1 VSDRYQSYTRAIA
14 GEPLPTALVDLDA
27 FEANVDQLVAPVRAA
42 GKRFRLATKSVR
54 CPVLLKAIVARA
66 GACARGLMTYSAA
79 ETAYLAGEGFDDLL
93 LAYPTVNAID
103 VGLIAEANRR
113 TRASV
118 MIDDA
123 EQLEPLGRAAREAG
137 VTIPVIIELDVAYQ
151 PGWAAGLYVGVRR
164 SPLRDGDAVVAL
176 AERAAG
182 TSGLRFAGVM
192 AYEAQIAGLTDRSPF
207 HAMQNLP
214 RRALKKLS
222 RGDVARSRA
231 RVVEALR
238 ARGLPCEI
246 VNGGGTGSV
255 DWASSE
261 AALTEV
267 TAGSGFLVGH
277 LFDYY
282 AHMTLRPALHFAV
295 QVVRRPARGMVTC
308 HGGGY
313 IASGDG
319 GRDRLPLPSLP
330 EGCTLLSM
338 EGAGE
343 VQTPVKL
350 PSGVELRLGDPVFF
364 RPAKSGELAEHF
376 NHYLLIRGDRVEAR
390 APTYRGLGRTFLG

>member
-1 VSDRYQSYTRAIA
+1 VSDRYGSYARAIG
-14 GEPLPTALVDLDA
+14 GEPLPLALVDLDA
-27 FEANVDQLVAPVRAA
+27 FESNIDQLVAPVRAA

-54 CPVLLKAIVARA
+54 CPELLKRIMARA
-66 GACARGLMTYSAA
+66 GECAYGLMTYTAA
-79 ETAYLAGEGFDDLL
+79 ETAFLAAEGFQDLL

-103 VGLIAEANRR
+103 LGLVAEANRR
-113 TRASV
+113 TQASV
-118 MIDDA
+118 IIDDV
-123 EQLEPLGRAAREAG
+123 EQLEPIGRAAREAG
-137 VTIPVIIELDVAYQ
+137 VTIPVIIELDVAYR
-151 PGWAAGLYVGVRR
+151 PAGLYVGVRR

-176 AERAAG
+176 AERAAA

-207 HAMQNLP
+207 HALQNLP

-231 RVVEALR
+231 HVVEALR
-238 ARGLPCEI
+238 ARGLDCQI
-246 VNGGGTGSV
+246 VNGGGTGSL

-282 AHMTLRPALHFAV
+282 AHMTLRPALHFAL
-295 QVVRRPARGMVTC
+295 QVVRRPAPGMVTC

-350 PSGVELRLGDPVFF
+350 PPQVELRLGDPLFF

-376 NHYLLIRGDRVEAR
+376 NHYLLIRRDRVEAQ